1 MFKSHRPPKL
11 LLVILLAWLS
21 LPVWGQFK
29 YERLTTSNGLSQGY
43 VRGMLQDK
51 DGFMWFSTKAGL
63 NRYDGYSFKVFTHDA
78 YDPHTISSNVIN
90 NLFEDSKGRLWI
102 GTEDNGLNVY
112 DKAKG
117 IFHRIL
123 HEPKNPNSLS
133 GNRITGEIV
142 ELPDGRFLVY
152 ASQKSFNVIT
162 LPENY
167 FETNT
172 VPAITHIPVA
182 YADSYIPLFKD
193 AKGRVWMSN
202 RAKLYQFVPEK
213 LIFEWQKDNISLSN
227 CYKANA
233 DGSIWVNGGQFNRL
247 EFDDDFRQYPLFTR
261 SVTNGQESNFLKE
274 DEKGR
279 IWISIPN
286 LHQLLV
292 YDTKKWEKGKLLDPE
307 ASLLFKDTASG
318 PKIMLK
324 DNAGALWMGTNGYG
338 IRKYTFESEKFN
350 HLEKGFS
357 VRKITGYNHNEIFLR
372 GWNVGKRIT
381 TGGEPLPYIP
391 DHLKHAIHDF
401 FISKA
406 GDFWALKLEKLDGT
420 NFIISALEK
429 YNPVTRAHKIVPVSL
444 KVAYDMLE
452 PIVEDKDGIIWV
464 CGLNGQVIA
473 LNPAT
478 GSVHDFNIYS
488 DAAKSMLTNAFITA
502 FYQDGK
508 GVFWVGTEKGFA
520 KLQYDYTT
528 KTNPKLTWYRNKS
541 TDKNS
546 LNFNYVSSF
555 LDDPV
560 DNNLLWI
567 STKGGGLNV
576 MDKTTGK
583 FTHIT
588 TQEGL
593 CDNVVYGIL
602 ADEEGNIWG
611 STNNGIFCLLSK
623 RKDEHGG
630 WLFRHFTKASG
641 LQDDEF
647 NTGAYTKLSNGDLAF
662 GGVNGVNIF
671 TPATVLQSGFAPN
684 VFITNILIGNEVVQ
698 PSDKTGILKQTIE
711 ETSSITLNH
720 SQDIITLEFSSLDFT
735 APNQNKYRYQ
745 LVGID
750 DDWVK
755 SGTRR
760 TATYLHLPAG
770 NYVFKVQGSNS
781 QGMWSDKIREL
792 KIKVLPPWWR
802 TWWAY
807 LAYVLLIGFAVRAY
821 FLFRINKTKLQ
832 SQLQYE
838 QQEAK
843 RVKELDTLKTQL
855 YANITHEFRTP
866 LTVILG
872 MAEQIKLKPEEHL
885 EGGMNMIVRNGNHL
899 LNLVNEMLDLSK
911 LEDGKMTLNLVSGD
925 VINFLRYVVESF
937 QSLAAGQ
944 QKQFHFLSDM
954 DELIVAYDAEKLRQI
969 IANLLS
975 NALKFTPALGNVYVS
990 ISQEAAADKDNTILV
1005 LKVKDT
1011 GIGIPENQVQHIF
1024 DRFYQLDNS
1033 HTRKAE
1039 GTGIGLSLTKE
1050 LVKFMKGTIA
1060 VKSPPVGATKGT
1072 EFTITLPLQNVSPE
1086 DASAGIPALSKRT
1099 AAIPVSSEKGP
1110 AIISNEHADPGTPLI
1125 LLVEDNVDVVAYT
1138 ASCLPDYKLS
1148 VGKDGQ
1154 EGFDIAIEIIPNLII
1169 TDVMMPNVDGFEMVR
1184 KLRQDE
1190 RTSHIPVIML
1200 TAKSDMQSKLEGLE
1214 KGADVYLEKPFHK
1227 EELLLRIKKLL
1238 ELRKNLQQYY
1248 SKQIGITQHIET
1260 GLTDDLITTTIEE
1273 PAEHEFV
1280 KKVRELVEANF
1291 ANYEFSVEQLCKLIF
1306 MSHSQLHR
1314 KLEALTGCS
1323 PNKFIR
1329 ITRLNKAKELLTNP
1343 SSSIASVALDCG
1355 YNDSGYFARVFKQ
1368 EYGVTPQEWRMRKWQ
1383 S

>member
-1 MFKSHRPPKL
+1 MFKTQLPPKL

-29 YERLTTSNGLSQGY
+29 YEWLTTSNGLSQGY
-43 VRGMLQDK
+43 VGDMLQDK

-63 NRYDGYSFKVFTHDA
+63 NRYDGYNFKVFTHDA
-78 YDPHTISSNVIN
+78 YNSNSISSNVIN
-90 NLFEDSKGRLWI
+90 NLYEDSKGRLWI

-112 DKAKG
+112 DKTKG

-123 HEPKNPNSLS
+123 HDPKNPNSLS
-133 GNRITGEIV
+133 GNRISGDIV
-142 ELPDGRFLVY
+142 ELADGRFLVY
-152 ASQKSFNVIT
+152 ASQKGFNVIT
-162 LPENY
+162 LSENY
-167 FETNT
+167 FETNAT
-172 VPAITHIPVA
+172 PVITHIPILA
-182 YADSYIPLFKD
+182 ADSYVPLFKD
-193 AKGRVWMSN
+193 AKWRLWMTN
-202 RAKLYQFVPEK
+202 QEKLYRFAPEK
-213 LIFEWQKDNISLSN
+213 NVFEWQKDNVSFSN
-227 CYKANA
+227 SYRTNA
-233 DGSIWVNGGQFNRL
+233 DGSMWLNGGQFNL
-247 EFDDDFRQYPLFTR
+247 MEFDEAFRQSPLFSK
-261 SVTNGQESNFLKE
+261 SVTNGHESGFLKE
-274 DEKGR
+274 DDKDR
-279 IWISIPN
+279 IWIGIPN
-286 LHQLLV
+286 LHQLLL
-292 YDTKKWEKGKLLDPE
+292 YDTKKWQKGNPLNPD
-307 ASLLFKDTASG
+307 AALLFKDTTVA
-318 PKIMLK
+318 PMVMLK
-324 DNAGALWMGTNGYG
+324 DNAGALWVGTNGYG
-338 IRKYTFESEKFN
+338 VRKYTFESEKFN
-350 HLEKGFS
+350 HLAKGFS
-357 VRKITGYNHNEIFLR
+357 VRKITGYNQNEIFLK
-372 GWNVGKRIT
+372 GWGNNKRMT
-381 TGGEPLPYIP
+381 TNGEALPYIP
-391 DHLKHAIHDF
+391 DDLKYAIHDF

-406 GDFWALKLEKLDGT
+406 GDFWTLKLEKSGDP
-420 NFIISALEK
+420 NFIISAIEK
-429 YNPVTRAHKIVPVSL
+429 YNPVTKTHKIFPVSL
-444 KVAYDMLE
+444 RVAYDMLE
-452 PIVEDKDGIIWV
+452 PIVEDKNSNIWV
-464 CGLNGQVIA
+464 CGLNGQVIT
-473 LNPAT
+473 LNPVT
-478 GSVHDFNIYS
+478 GTVHDFNIYA
-488 DAAKSMLTNAFITA
+488 DASKPMLTDALITA
-502 FYQDGK
+502 FYQDVK
-508 GVFWVGTEKGFA
+508 GVFWIGTEEGFA
-520 KLQYDYTT
+520 RMQYDNTT
-528 KTNPKLTWYRNKS
+528 KTQPKLTWYRNDNN
-541 TDKNS
+541 DKNS

-555 LDDPV
+555 LDDPL

-567 STKGGGLNV
+567 STKGGGLNRL
-576 MDKTTGK
+576 DKTTGK

-588 TQEGL
+588 TQHGL
-593 CDNVVYGIL
+593 CNNVVYGLL

-611 STNNGIFCLLSK
+611 STNNGIFCLLNK
-623 RKDEHGG
+623 RKDGHGS
-630 WLFRHFTKASG
+630 WMFRHFTKTDG

-671 TPATVLQSGFAPN
+671 NPATVLQSGFAPN

-698 PSDKTGILKQTIE
+698 PNDKTSILQQTIE
-711 ETSSITLNH
+711 KTSSITLNYL
-720 SQDIITLEFSSLDFT
+720 QDILTLEFSSLDFT

-750 DDWVK
+750 KDWVE

-781 QGMWSDKIREL
+781 QGMWSDKITEL

-807 LAYVLLIGFAVRAY
+807 LVYVLLIGFAVRAY

-832 SQLQYE
+832 SQLHYE

-843 RVKELDTLKTQL
+843 RVKELDTVKTQL

-872 MAEQIKLKPEEHL
+872 MAEQITSKPEEHL
-885 EGGMNMIVRNGNHL
+885 DGGMNMIVRNGNHL

-911 LEDGKMTLNLVSGD
+911 LEDGKMTLHLINGD

-944 QKQFHFLSDM
+944 QKQFHFLSDT
-954 DELIVAYDAEKLRQI
+954 DELIAAYDAEKLRQI
-969 IANLLS
+969 ITNLLS
-975 NALKFTPALGNVYVS
+975 NALKFTPVLGNVYVS
-990 ISQEAAADKDNTILV
+990 ISQEAAADTDHTIMI

-1072 EFTITLPLQNVSPE
+1072 EFTITLPLQNVNAE
-1086 DASAGIPALSKRT
+1086 DVAASVPALTKGP
-1099 AAIPVSSEKGP
+1099 APSEKGP
-1110 AIISNEHADPGTPLI
+1110 AIISNEHTDPGTPLI

-1154 EGFDIAIEIIPNLII
+1154 EGFDIAVEIIPDLII

-1190 RTSHIPVIML
+1190 RTSHIPIIML
-1200 TAKSDMQSKLEGLE
+1200 TAKADMQSKLEGLE
-1214 KGADVYLEKPFHK
+1214 GGADVYLEKPFHK
-1227 EELLLRIKKLL
+1227 EELLLRIRKLL

-1248 SKQIGITQHIET
+1248 SKQIGIAQHTET
-1260 GLTDDLITTTIEE
+1260 ALTVELITTTIEE

-1291 ANYEFSVEQLCKLIF
+1291 TNYEFSVEHLCKLIF

-1329 ITRLNKAKELLTNP
+1329 TIRLNKAKELLANP
-1343 SSSIASVALDCG
+1343 SLSIATIALDCG
-1355 YNDSGYFARVFKQ
+1355 YNDPGYFARVFKQ
-1368 EYGVTPQEWRMRKWQ
+1368 EYGITPQEWRVRK
-1383 S
+1383 